1 MSDNPNLVNINYT
14 SFAQKEPYKPPTSA
28 FFNQGQNAKK
38 PKYVPGGEWAQ
49 DDEPITP
56 PQKSGFG
63 SFDPKPDG
71 FSPNDQD
78 LAKTGQSHDQGEGK
92 PKSKFIFIKNKKDA
106 PPADS
111 KTPNAA
117 GVLEFSEVRSDQ

>member
-28 FFNQGQNAKK
+28 FFNQNQNAKK

-56 PQKSGFG
+56 PQRSAP
-63 SFDPKPDG
+63 STFDPMGDNS
-71 FSPNDQD
+71 SPSGSD
-78 LAKTGQSHDQGEGK
+78 LTKTGQSQDQGENK
-92 PKSKFIFIKNKKDA
+92 PKSKFVFIKNKKDA
-106 PPADS
+106 PPTNS
-111 KTPNAA
+111 KAPNAA